1 MMNRIFLSLVALFSV
16 ISVSATDYNMVIL
29 KNDVSK
35 IVVPTADVEKVYFEE
50 YTDSEENNLIGTWEC
65 VTGESHGADYDGN
78 DFANG
83 TLLKLLKGDKCF
95 IGYHGS
101 FEIYNPD
108 TDRWETVEDPTE
120 NQWGDED
127 GEGDKWYL
135 EGNNLTIMESDLD
148 RYVGTIVVNSNEMT
162 FTYKY
167 QNWNYDSGTM
177 TSESE
182 TYVSTFK
189 KK

>member
-1 MMNRIFLSLVALFSV
+1 MRDIMLNKMKKFQFLALSLFAVFV
-16 ISVSATDYNMVIL
+16 CVSFASCSDDD
-29 KNDVSK
+29 KDE
-35 IVVPTADVEKVYFEE
+35 PTADIV
-50 YTDSEENNLIGTWEC
+50 GTWEC
-65 VTGESHGADYDGN
+65 ITGEDHGAGYDGE
-78 DFANG
+78 DFEKG

-95 IGYHGS
+95 IGYNGS

-108 TDRWETVEDPTE
+108 TDRWETVTNPTE

-135 EGNNLTIMESDLD
+135 KGNVLTVVESDLD
-148 RYVGTIVVNSNEMT
+148 RYVGTINVNGNEMT

-182 TYVSTFK
+182 TYVSKFRK
-189 KK
+189 K

>member
-1 MMNRIFLSLVALFSV
+1 MLNKMKKFQFLALSLFAVFV
-16 ISVSATDYNMVIL
+16 CVSFASCSDDD
-29 KNDVSK
+29 KDE
-35 IVVPTADVEKVYFEE
+35 PTADIV
-50 YTDSEENNLIGTWEC
+50 GTWEC
-65 VTGESHGADYDGN
+65 ITGEDHGAGYDGE
-78 DFANG
+78 DFEKG

-95 IGYHGS
+95 IGYNGS

-108 TDRWETVEDPTE
+108 TDRWETVTNPTE

-135 EGNNLTIMESDLD
+135 KGNVLTVVESDLD
-148 RYVGTIVVNSNEMT
+148 RYVGTINVNGNEMT

-182 TYVSTFK
+182 TYVSKFRK
-189 KK
+189 K